1 MRLSNLANGE
11 KGVICKVFGRGA
23 FRKRITEMGFV
34 KGKVVLVVKNAPLK
48 DPIEY
53 SIMDYAVSL
62 RRSEASMIEV
72 VTEEEAKKIDLAATS
87 TATIEQ
93 ALLETAKVAGDVINV
108 AFVGN
113 PNTGK
118 TSLFNQLSGAH
129 EHVGNYSGVT
139 VELKKAQVKLNG
151 YTINLVDLPGTYS
164 LTAYSPEE
172 VYVRKYIA
180 EEMPDVIVNVVDA
193 TNLERNL
200 YLTTQLIDMDVKVIM
215 ALNMY
220 DELTL
225 HNDHLDHEALGRMLG
240 IPIIPTVGSRG
251 KGMKDLLQAAI
262 DAYEQLCAIQKNS
275 SKRHHHI
282 HIYYGAEMEAA
293 IADLQRHMRIPQNA
307 ALCDQYSTRF
317 LAIKLI
323 EKDALM
329 TKLALDECANGDEVV
344 AAARRHVNRLEEE
357 FKEDSETIIS
367 DAKYGFVAGAL
378 KETFRYGKT
387 DRHSH
392 TKKIDSVITSKIFGF
407 PIFLL
412 FMWGMF
418 YTTFA
423 LGSYPMEWIS
433 SGIDALSDYLTAALS
448 PSLFKD
454 LLIGGVVNG
463 VGSVMAFLP
472 NILILF
478 FFISLFEDTGYMARA
493 VFITDKLMHTIG
505 LHGKSFIPL
514 IMGFGCNVP
523 AIMATRTIE
532 NRTQRTLTM
541 LIIPFMSCSA
551 RLPVY
556 ILLIGAFF
564 PHHAGSMLFLIYL
577 TGIAFAILSA
587 LFFSKIMFKDSG
599 QPFVMEL
606 PPYRIPT
613 LKSIIRH
620 MWHKGSQY
628 VRQMGGII
636 LTASIVIWA
645 LNTFP
650 LNSKRLQRFDTQADA
665 ARERCA
671 AALAQPAAD
680 SALLVAEME
689 ASLRGIA
696 AERSSARHEHSYLG
710 QLGHAIEPVMRPLGF
725 DWKMSVS
732 LLTGVVAKET
742 VVSTLGIIY
751 QADEEEGSGD
761 GEVNTGRLKQ
771 RLRDERYRSGA
782 KEGQP
787 IFSSVTTVA
796 FLVFILLYLP
806 CIAAIAAIRRESGS
820 RWISLFAILYTTAV
834 AWIAAFAVQH
844 IGSWLTQAL

>member
-11 KGVICKVFGRGA
+11 KGVICKVLGRGA

-53 SIMDYAVSL
+53 SIMGYAVSL

-72 VTEEEAKKIDLAATS
+72 VTEEEAKKIDLASSS

-93 ALLETAKVAGDVINV
+93 VLLETAKASGSVINV

-139 VELKKAQVKLNG
+139 VELKKAQVKLKG

-180 EEMPDVIVNVVDA
+180 EEMPDIIVNVVDA

-200 YLTTQLIDMDVKVIM
+200 YLTTQLIDMDVKVVM

-225 HNDHLDHEALGRMLG
+225 HNDCLDHEALGKMLG
-240 IPIIPTVGSRG
+240 ISIVPTVGSRG
-251 KGMKDLLQAAI
+251 KGIKDLLQAAI
-262 DAYEQLCAIQKNS
+262 KAYEEIYVLPKPLA
-275 SKRHHHI
+275 HHHI
-282 HIYYGAEMEAA
+282 HIYYGAEMEGA
-293 IADLQRHMRIPQNA
+293 IADLQKRMRIPQNA
-307 ALCDQYSTRF
+307 ALFDRYSTRF

-329 TKLALDECANGDEVV
+329 TELVRSECANGDEIIAASRKHV
-344 AAARRHVNRLEEE
+344 AKLEEE
-357 FKEDSETIIS
+357 FKEDSETVIS

-378 KETFRYGKT
+378 KETFRYGKE
-387 DRHSH
+387 DRHSR
-392 TKKIDSVITSKIFGF
+392 TKKIDSVVTGKIFGF

-412 FMWGMF
+412 FMWVMF

-433 SGIDALSDYLTAALS
+433 SGMEALSGWLSAAMP
-448 PSLFKD
+448 PSLLKD

-463 VGSVMAFLP
+463 VGSVIAFLP

-564 PHHAGSMLFLIYL
+564 PHHAGTTLFLIYL
-577 TGIAFAILSA
+577 TGIGFAILSA

-613 LKSIIRH
+613 LKSIVRH

-636 LTASIVIWA
+636 LIAAVVIWA

-650 LNSKRLQRFDTQADA
+650 LSSAQLQELDEQTAGV
-665 ARERCA
+665 RESYA
-671 AALAQPAAD
+671 TALAQAD
-680 SALLVAEME
+680 SADSVRLSADME
-689 ASLRGIA
+689 AALHCLA
-696 AERSSARHEHSYLG
+696 VERNTVQHEYSYLG
-710 QLGHAIEPVMRPLGF
+710 RLGHAIEPAMRPLGF

-732 LLTGVVAKET
+732 LLTGVIAKET
-742 VVSTLGIIY
+742 VVSTLGVIY
-751 QADEEEGSGD
+751 QADEEEEGSTA
-761 GEVNTGRLKQ
+761 NLKQ
-771 RLRDERYRSGA
+771 RLHDEQYRSGSKA
-782 KEGQP
+782 GQP
-787 IFSSVTTVA
+787 VFSGVTAAA

-820 RWISLFAILYTTAV
+820 RWISVFAILYTTIV
-834 AWIAAFAVQH
+834 AWVAAFAVQH
-844 IGSWLTQAL
+844 IGSWLIA

>member
-1 MRLSNLANGE
+1 
-11 KGVICKVFGRGA
+11 
-23 FRKRITEMGFV
+23 
-34 KGKVVLVVKNAPLK
+34 
-48 DPIEY
+48 
-53 SIMDYAVSL
+53 
-62 RRSEASMIEV
+62 
-72 VTEEEAKKIDLAATS
+72 
-87 TATIEQ
+87 
-93 ALLETAKVAGDVINV
+93 
-108 AFVGN
+108 VGN

-139 VELKKAQVKLNG
+139 VDLKKAQVKLDG
-151 YTINLVDLPGTYS
+151 YTINLIDLPGTYS

-172 VYVRKYIA
+172 VYVRRYIA

-200 YLTTQLIDMDVKVIM
+200 YLTTQLIDMDVKVVM

-225 HNDHLDHEALGRMLG
+225 HSDQLNHEALGKMLG

-251 KGMKDLLQAAI
+251 KGMRDLLQAAI
-262 DAYEQLCAIQKNS
+262 KAYEEIYAVPKS
-275 SKRHHHI
+275 SKVHHHI
-282 HIYYGAEMEAA
+282 HIYYGAEVESA
-293 IADLQRHMRIPQNA
+293 ITDLQKRLRIAPNA
-307 ALCDQYSTRF
+307 ALFDRYSTRF
-317 LAIKLI
+317 LAVKLL

-329 TKLALDECANGDEVV
+329 TELVRKECANAENII
-344 AAARRHVNRLEEE
+344 AAAGKHVAKLEEE

-367 DAKYGFVAGAL
+367 DAKYGFIAGAL
-378 KETFRYGKT
+378 KETFKYGKQ

-392 TKKIDSVITSKIFGF
+392 TKKIDNVVTNKIFGF

-412 FMWGMF
+412 FMWAMF

-423 LGSYPMEWIS
+423 LGSYPMEWIN
-433 SGIDALSDYLTAALS
+433 SGVEALSGWTADVMPS
-448 PSLFKD
+448 SLFKD
-454 LLIGGVVNG
+454 LLIDGVITG
-463 VGSVMAFLP
+463 VGSVIAFLP

-556 ILLIGAFF
+556 ILFIGAFF
-564 PHHAGSMLFLIYL
+564 PQHAGTVLFLIYL
-577 TGIAFAILSA
+577 TGICFAILSA
-587 LFFSKIMFKDSG
+587 LFFSKIMFKDKG

-613 LKSIIRH
+613 LKSIVRH

-636 LTASIVIWA
+636 LIAAVVIWA

-650 LNSKRLQRFDTQADA
+650 LNSARLQPFDEQAA
-665 ARERCA
+665 TVKERYA
-671 AALAQPAAD
+671 AALAQGDAD
-680 SALLVAEME
+680 SALLSAAME
-689 ASLRGIA
+689 KRLHDIA
-696 AERSSARHEHSYLG
+696 AERNNAQHEHSYLG
-710 QLGHAIEPVMRPLGF
+710 QLGHAIEPLMRPLGF

-751 QADEEEGSGD
+751 QADDNSSDDSDEGS
-761 GEVNTGRLKQ
+761 TTRLKQ
-771 RLRDERYRSGA
+771 RLRDERYHSGEKA
-782 KEGQP
+782 GQP
-787 IFSSVTTVA
+787 IFSGVTALA

-806 CIAAIAAIRRESGS
+806 CIAAIAAIRRESDS
-820 RWISLFAILYTTAV
+820 RWISAFAIIYTTIM
-834 AWIAAFAVQH
+834 AWLAAFAIQQ
-844 IGSWLTQAL
+844 IGSWLS

>member
-1 MRLSNLANGE
+1 MRLSNLVNGE
-11 KGVICKVFGRGA
+11 KGVICKVLGRGA

-62 RRSEASMIEV
+62 RRNEASMIEV
-72 VTEEEAKKIDLAATS
+72 MTEEEAKKLNLATSS

-93 ALLETAKVAGDVINV
+93 ALLETAKVAGKMINV

-139 VELKKAQVKLNG
+139 VDLKKAQVKLDG
-151 YTINLVDLPGTYS
+151 YTINLIDLPGTYS

-180 EEMPDVIVNVVDA
+180 EEMPDIIVNVVDA

-200 YLTTQLIDMDVKVIM
+200 YLTTQLIDMDVKVVM

-225 HNDHLDHEALGRMLG
+225 HDDQLNHEALGKMLG

-251 KGMKDLLQAAI
+251 KGIKDLLQAAI
-262 DAYEQLCAIQKNS
+262 KAYEEIYAVPKS
-275 SKRHHHI
+275 SEAHHHI
-282 HIYYGAEMEAA
+282 HIYYGAEVEAA
-293 IADLQRHMRIPQNA
+293 ITDLQKYMRISQNA
-307 ALCDQYSTRF
+307 ALFDRYSTRF
-317 LAIKLI
+317 FAVKLI

-329 TKLALDECANGDEVV
+329 TDLVRKECANADEIIAV
-344 AAARRHVNRLEEE
+344 AQKYVTKLEGE

-378 KETFRYGKT
+378 KETFKYGKR

-392 TKKIDSVITSKIFGF
+392 TKKIDNVVTNKIFGF

-412 FMWGMF
+412 FMWAMF
-418 YTTFA
+418 YTTFT
-423 LGSYPMEWIS
+423 LGSYPMEWIN
-433 SGIDALSDYLTAALS
+433 SGVEALSGWLS
-448 PSLFKD
+448 DAMSDSLFKD
-454 LLIGGVVNG
+454 LLINGVITG
-463 VGSVMAFLP
+463 VGSVIAFLP

-505 LHGKSFIPL
+505 LHGKSFIPF

-556 ILLIGAFF
+556 ILFIGAFF
-564 PHHAGSMLFLIYL
+564 PQHAGTVLFLIYL
-577 TGIAFAILSA
+577 IGIGFAIFSA
-587 LFFSKIMFKDSG
+587 LFFSKIMFKDKG

-628 VRQMGGII
+628 IRQMGGII
-636 LTASIVIWA
+636 LVAAIVIWA

-650 LNSKRLQRFDTQADA
+650 LNSARLQQFDEQAA
-665 ARERCA
+665 AAKEHYVS
-671 AALAQPAAD
+671 ALAQSGAD
-680 SALLVAEME
+680 SAWLSAAME
-689 ASLRGIA
+689 KRLHNIA
-696 AERSSARHEHSYLG
+696 VERDNMRHEYSYLG
-710 QLGHAIEPVMRPLGF
+710 QLGHAIEPLMRPLGF

-751 QADEEEGSGD
+751 QADDSNDDEEEG
-761 GEVNTGRLKQ
+761 NTTQLKQ
-771 RLRDERYRSGA
+771 RLRDERYHSGA
-782 KEGQP
+782 KAGQP
-787 IFSSVTTVA
+787 IFSGVTAFA

-806 CIAAIAAIRRESGS
+806 CIAAIAAIRRESGN
-820 RWISLFAILYTTAV
+820 RWISALAIIYTTIV
-834 AWIAAFAVQH
+834 AWLAAFAIQQ
-844 IGSWLTQAL
+844 IGSWIA

>member
-1 MRLSNLANGE
+1 MRLSNLGNGE
-11 KGVICKVFGRGA
+11 KGVICKVLGRGA

-72 VTEEEAKKIDLAATS
+72 MTEEEAKRLNLAVSS
-87 TATIEQ
+87 TETIEE
-93 ALLETAKVAGDVINV
+93 ALLETAKVAGKVINV

-139 VELKKAQVKLNG
+139 VELKKAQVKLDG

-200 YLTTQLIDMDVKVIM
+200 YLTTQLIDMDVKVVM

-225 HNDHLDHEALGRMLG
+225 HNDQFDHEALGKMLG
-240 IPIIPTVGSRG
+240 IPMIPTVGSRG
-251 KGMKDLLQAAI
+251 RGVRDLLQAAI
-262 DAYEQLCAIQKNS
+262 KAYEEIYAVQKP
-275 SKRHHHI
+275 SKMHHHI
-282 HIYYGAEMEAA
+282 HIYYGAEVEAA
-293 IADLQRHMRIPQNA
+293 ITDLQKLMRISQNA
-307 ALCDQYSTRF
+307 ALFDRYSTRF
-317 LAIKLI
+317 FAVKLI

-329 TKLALDECANGDEVV
+329 TALVRKECANADEII
-344 AAARRHVNRLEEE
+344 AAAQKHIAKLEEE

-378 KETFRYGKT
+378 KETFKYGKQN
-387 DRHSH
+387 RHSH
-392 TKKIDSVITSKIFGF
+392 TKKIDNIITGKVLGF

-412 FMWGMF
+412 FMWAMF

-423 LGSYPMEWIS
+423 LGSYPMEWIN
-433 SGIDALSDYLTAALS
+433 SGVEALSGWLS
-448 PSLFKD
+448 SVMPDSLFKD
-454 LLIGGVVNG
+454 LLIDGVVTG
-463 VGSVMAFLP
+463 VGSVIAFLP
-472 NILILF
+472 NILLLF

-514 IMGFGCNVP
+514 VMGFGCNVP

-556 ILLIGAFF
+556 ILFIGAFF
-564 PHHAGSMLFLIYL
+564 PHHAGTVLFLIYL
-577 TGIAFAILSA
+577 VGIGLAILSA
-587 LFFSKIMFKDSG
+587 LFFSKMVFKDKG

-636 LTASIVIWA
+636 LIAAIVIWA

-650 LNSKRLQRFDTQADA
+650 LSSARLRQLDEQAA
-665 ARERCA
+665 AVKEHYA
-671 AALAQPAAD
+671 AALAQSVAD
-680 SALLVAEME
+680 SAPLTADMEKRLHDIAVA
-689 ASLRGIA
+689 RNNTQ
-696 AERSSARHEHSYLG
+696 HEYSYLG
-710 QLGHAIEPVMRPLGF
+710 QLGHAIEPLMRPLGF

-751 QADEEEGSGD
+751 QADDDDEGDAAS
-761 GEVNTGRLKQ
+761 LKQ

-782 KEGQP
+782 KAGQP
-787 IFSSVTTVA
+787 IFSDVTAVA

-806 CIAAIAAIRRESGS
+806 CIAAIAAIRRESGN
-820 RWISLFAILYTTAV
+820 RWISAFAIIYTTLV
-834 AWIAAFAVQH
+834 AWLAAFAVQQ
-844 IGSWLTQAL
+844 IGTWLT

>member
-1 MRLSNLANGE
+1 MRLSNLTSGQ
-11 KGVICKVFGRGA
+11 KGVICKVLGRGA

-53 SIMDYAVSL
+53 SIMGYAVSL

-72 VTEEEAKKIDLAATS
+72 ITEEEAKKLSFADANA
-87 TATIEQ
+87 ATIEE
-93 ALLETAKVAGDVINV
+93 ALLETAKVAGKVINV

-139 VELKKAQVKLNG
+139 VELKKTQVKLDG
-151 YTINLVDLPGTYS
+151 YAINLVDLPGTYS

-180 EEMPDVIVNVVDA
+180 DEMPDVIVNVVDA

-200 YLTTQLIDMDVKVIM
+200 YLTTQLIDMDVKVVM

-225 HNDHLDHEALGRMLG
+225 HSDQLDHEALGKMLG
-240 IPIIPTVGSRG
+240 IPMIPTVGSRG
-251 KGMKDLLQAAI
+251 RGVRDLLRAAI
-262 DAYEQLCAIQKNS
+262 KAYEEIYAVPTP
-275 SKRHHHI
+275 SKAHHHI
-282 HIYYGAEMEAA
+282 HIYYGVEVEAA
-293 IADLQRHMRIPQNA
+293 IAELQKLMRISQNA
-307 ALCDQYSTRF
+307 ALFDRYSTRF
-317 LAIKLI
+317 FAVKLI
-323 EKDALM
+323 EQDALM
-329 TKLALDECANGDEVV
+329 TDLLRRECANAGDIL
-344 AAARRHVNRLEEE
+344 AAAQKHVAKLEEE

-378 KETFRYGKT
+378 KETFRYGKQ
-387 DRHSH
+387 DRHSN
-392 TKKIDSVITSKIFGF
+392 TKKIDNVITSKAFGF

-412 FMWGMF
+412 FMWAMF

-423 LGSYPMEWIS
+423 LGSYPMEWIN
-433 SGIDALSDYLTAALS
+433 SGVEALSGWLADVLPA
-448 PSLFKD
+448 SLLKD
-454 LLIGGVVNG
+454 LLIDGVITG
-463 VGSVMAFLP
+463 VGSVIAFLP

-514 IMGFGCNVP
+514 VMGFGCNVP

-532 NRTQRTLTM
+532 NRTQRVLTM
-541 LIIPFMSCSA
+541 LIVPFMSCSA

-556 ILLIGAFF
+556 ILFVGAFF
-564 PHHAGSMLFLIYL
+564 PQHAGTALFLIYL
-577 TGIAFAILSA
+577 TGIGVAILSA
-587 LFFSKIMFKDSG
+587 LFFSKIVFKDKG

-606 PPYRIPT
+606 PPYRVPT
-613 LKSIIRH
+613 LRSIIRH

-628 VRQMGGII
+628 VRQMGGVIFV
-636 LTASIVIWA
+636 AAIVIWA

-650 LNSKRLQRFDTQADA
+650 LSSARLEPYDAQSAAVQA
-665 ARERCA
+665 RYA

-680 SALLVAEME
+680 SAQLNA
-689 ASLRGIA
+689 A
-696 AERSSARHEHSYLG
+696 AERQLRDIAMERNNARHEYSYLG
-710 QLGHAIEPVMRPLGF
+710 QLGHAIEPLMRPLGF

-742 VVSTLGIIY
+742 VVSTLSIIY
-751 QADEEEGSGD
+751 QADGNGEADEAGEGS
-761 GEVNTGRLKQ
+761 TARLKQ
-771 RLRDERYRSGA
+771 RLRDERYRSGEKA
-782 KEGQP
+782 GQP
-787 IFSSVTTVA
+787 IFSGVTPLA

-806 CIAAIAAIRRESGS
+806 CIAAIAAIRREAGS
-820 RWISLFAILYTTAV
+820 RWISTFAICYTTLV
-834 AWIAAFAVQH
+834 AWLAAFAIQL
-844 IGSWLTQAL
+844 IGG

>member
-1 MRLSNLANGE
+1 MRLSKLANGE
-11 KGVICKVFGRGA
+11 KGVIRKVLGRGA
-23 FRKRITEMGFV
+23 FRKHITEMGFV

-72 VTEEEAKKIDLAATS
+72 VTEEEAKKFDLTTSS

-93 ALLETAKVAGDVINV
+93 ALMETAKVAGEVINV

-139 VELKKAQVKLNG
+139 VDLKRAQVKLDG

-180 EEMPDVIVNVVDA
+180 DEMPDVIVNVVDA

-200 YLTTQLIDMDVKVIM
+200 YLTTQLIDMDVKVVM

-220 DELTL
+220 DELSQ
-225 HNDHLDHEALGRMLG
+225 HGDRLDHEALGKMLG

-251 KGMKDLLQAAI
+251 RGMKDLLQAAI
-262 DAYEQLCAIQKNS
+262 KAYEETYAVQKPS
-275 SKRHHHI
+275 QAHHHI
-282 HIYYGAEMEAA
+282 HIYYGAGVEEA
-293 IADLQRHMRIPQNA
+293 IADLQKRMRIPQNA
-307 ALCDQYSTRF
+307 ALFDRYSTRF

-323 EKDALM
+323 EKDALIAELVR
-329 TKLALDECANGDEVV
+329 KECANGDEI
-344 AAARRHVNRLEEE
+344 AAAAQKRVDMLEEE

-378 KETFRYGKT
+378 KETLRYGKEN
-387 DRHSH
+387 RHSR
-392 TKKIDSVITSKIFGF
+392 TKKIDSIITDKILGF

-418 YTTFA
+418 YATFA
-423 LGSYPMEWIS
+423 LGSYPME
-433 SGIDALSDYLTAALS
+433 GINAGMEALAGWLS
-448 PSLFKD
+448 EAMQPSLLKD
-454 LLIGGVVNG
+454 LLIEGVVNG
-463 VGSVMAFLP
+463 VGSVIAFLP

-493 VFITDKLMHTIG
+493 VFITDKLMHTVG

-514 IMGFGCNVP
+514 VMGFGCNVP

-556 ILLIGAFF
+556 ILLTGAFF
-564 PHHAGSMLFLIYL
+564 PHHAGAVLFLIYL

-587 LFFSKIMFKDSG
+587 LFFSKIMFKDKG

-606 PPYRIPT
+606 PPYRMPT
-613 LKSIIRH
+613 LRSIVRH

-628 VRQMGGII
+628 IRQMGGII
-636 LTASIVIWA
+636 LAAAIVIWA

-650 LNSKRLQRFDTQADA
+650 LSSARLRLFDEQAEA
-665 ARERCA
+665 AKERCA
-671 AALAQPAAD
+671 AALAQANAD
-680 SALLVAEME
+680 SALLAAGLEE
-689 ASLRGIA
+689 QLHAIA
-696 AERSSARHEHSYLG
+696 VERSSAQHEYSYLG
-710 QLGHAIEPVMRPLGF
+710 RLGHAIEPAMRPLGF

-732 LLTGVVAKET
+732 LLTGIVAKET

-751 QADEEEGSGD
+751 QADEEEEGS
-761 GEVNTGRLKQ
+761 TTQLKQ
-771 RLRDERYRSGA
+771 RLRDERYRSGPKA
-782 KEGQP
+782 GQP
-787 IFSSVTTVA
+787 AFSGVTALA

-820 RWISLFAILYTTAV
+820 RWISLLAVLYTTVV
-834 AWIAAFAVQH
+834 AWLAAFAVQH
-844 IGSWLTQAL
+844 IGSWLTS

>member
-11 KGVICKVFGRGA
+11 KGVICKVLGRGA

-53 SIMDYAVSL
+53 SIMGYAVSL

-72 VTEEEAKKIDLAATS
+72 VMEEEAKEIDLTSSS
-87 TATIEQ
+87 TATMEQ
-93 ALLETAKVAGDVINV
+93 ALLERAKVSGNVINV

-118 TSLFNQLSGAH
+118 TSLFNRLSGAH

-139 VELKKAQVKLNG
+139 VELKKAQVKLKG

-180 EEMPDVIVNVVDA
+180 EKMPDVIVNVVDA

-200 YLTTQLIDMDVKVIM
+200 YLTTQLIDMDVKVVM

-225 HNDHLDHEALGRMLG
+225 HNDYLDHEALGKMLG
-240 IPIIPTVGSRG
+240 ISIALTVGSRG
-251 KGMKDLLQAAI
+251 KGIKDLLLATI
-262 DAYEQLCAIQKNS
+262 KAYEEIYALPKPSARQ
-275 SKRHHHI
+275 HHHI
-282 HIYYGAEMEAA
+282 HIYYGVEMEGA
-293 IADLQRHMRIPQNA
+293 IADLQRRMRIPQNA
-307 ALCDQYSTRF
+307 ALFDRYSTRF
-317 LAIKLI
+317 VAIKLI

-329 TKLALDECANGDEVV
+329 AKLVRSKCANGDEIIAASQKHV
-344 AAARRHVNRLEEE
+344 AKLEEE
-357 FKEDSETIIS
+357 FKEDSGTVIS

-378 KETFRYGKT
+378 KETFRYGKE
-387 DRHSH
+387 DRHSR
-392 TKKIDSVITSKIFGF
+392 TKKIDNVVTGKIFGF

-412 FMWGMF
+412 FMWVMF
-418 YTTFA
+418 YATFA

-433 SGIDALSDYLTAALS
+433 SGMEALSGWLSAAMP
-448 PSLFKD
+448 PSLLKD
-454 LLIGGVVNG
+454 LLIEGIVNG
-463 VGSVMAFLP
+463 VGSVIAFLP

-564 PHHAGSMLFLIYL
+564 PHHAGTMLFLIYL
-577 TGIAFAILSA
+577 TGIGFAILSA
-587 LFFSKIMFKDSG
+587 LFFSKVMFKDSG

-613 LKSIIRH
+613 LKSIVRH

-628 VRQMGGII
+628 VRHMGGII
-636 LTASIVIWA
+636 LIAAVVIWA

-650 LNSKRLQRFDTQADA
+650 LSSARMQELDEQAA
-665 ARERCA
+665 GVRESYA
-671 AALAQPAAD
+671 AALAQANAD
-680 SALLVAEME
+680 SAQLAADME
-689 ASLRGIA
+689 ATLLSLTVKRNTA
-696 AERSSARHEHSYLG
+696 QHEYSYLG
-710 QLGHAIEPVMRPLGF
+710 RLGHAIEPAMRPLGF

-732 LLTGVVAKET
+732 LLAGVVAKET

-751 QADEEEGSGD
+751 QADEAEEGS
-761 GEVNTGRLKQ
+761 TALLKQ
-771 RLRDERYRSGA
+771 HLRDEQHRSGSKA
-782 KEGQP
+782 GQP
-787 IFSSVTTVA
+787 VFSGVTTVA

-820 RWISLFAILYTTAV
+820 RWISAFTILYTTIV
-834 AWIAAFAVQH
+834 AWVAAFAVQH
-844 IGSWLTQAL
+844 IGSWLMA

>member
-1 MRLSNLANGE
+1 MRLSNLSSGE
-11 KGVICKVFGRGA
+11 KGVICKVLGRGA

-62 RRSEASMIEV
+62 RRNEASMVEV
-72 VTEEEAKKIDLAATS
+72 MTEEEAKKFNLAVST
-87 TATIEQ
+87 TATIEE
-93 ALLETAKVAGDVINV
+93 ALLETAKIAGKVINV

-139 VELKKAQVKLNG
+139 VELKKAQVKLDG

-200 YLTTQLIDMDVKVIM
+200 YLTTQLIDMDVKVVM

-225 HNDHLDHEALGRMLG
+225 HNDQLDHEALGKMLG
-240 IPIIPTVGSRG
+240 IPMAPTVGSRG
-251 KGMKDLLQAAI
+251 RGVKDLLQAAI
-262 DAYEQLCAIQKNS
+262 KAYEEIYAVQKPS
-275 SKRHHHI
+275 TVHHHHI
-282 HIYYGAEMEAA
+282 HIYYGAEVEAA
-293 IADLQRHMRIPQNA
+293 IADLQRLMRISQNA
-307 ALCDQYSTRF
+307 DLFYRYSTRF

-329 TKLALDECANGDEVV
+329 TELVRKECANADEIL
-344 AAARRHVNRLEEE
+344 AAAQKHVAKLEEE

-378 KETFRYGKT
+378 KETFRYGKQN
-387 DRHSH
+387 RHSH
-392 TKKIDSVITSKIFGF
+392 TKKIDNVITGKILGF

-412 FMWGMF
+412 FMWVMF

-433 SGIDALSDYLTAALS
+433 SGVEALSGWLS
-448 PSLFKD
+448 GVMPDSLFKE
-454 LLIGGVVNG
+454 LLIDGAITG
-463 VGSVMAFLP
+463 VGSVIAFLP

-514 IMGFGCNVP
+514 VMGFGCNVP

-541 LIIPFMSCSA
+541 LIVPFMSCSA

-556 ILLIGAFF
+556 ILFIGAFF
-564 PHHAGSMLFLIYL
+564 PHHAGTVLFLIYL
-577 TGIAFAILSA
+577 AGIGFGILSA
-587 LFFSKIMFKDSG
+587 LFFSKMVFKDKG

-606 PPYRIPT
+606 PPYRVPT

-636 LTASIVIWA
+636 LIAAIVIWA

-650 LNSKRLQRFDTQADA
+650 LNSARLRPFDEQAA
-665 ARERCA
+665 AVKEHYA
-671 AALAQPAAD
+671 AALAQRAAD
-680 SALLVAEME
+680 SATLAAAME
-689 ASLRGIA
+689 KRLHDIA
-696 AERSSARHEHSYLG
+696 AARSNAQHEYSYLG

-751 QADEEEGSGD
+751 QADSNDNEDEGS
-761 GEVNTGRLKQ
+761 TAQLKQ
-771 RLRDERYRSGA
+771 RLRDERYHSGA
-782 KEGQP
+782 KAGTP
-787 IFSSVTTVA
+787 VFSGVTALA

-820 RWISLFAILYTTAV
+820 RWISAFAIIYTTLV
-834 AWIAAFAVQH
+834 AWLAAFAIQH
-844 IGSWLTQAL
+844 IGSWLA

>member
-1 MRLSNLANGE
+1 MRLSNLGNGE
-11 KGVICKVFGRGA
+11 KGVICKVLGRGA

-62 RRSEASMIEV
+62 RRSEAGMVEV
-72 VTEEEAKKIDLAATS
+72 MTEEEAQRLNLAASS
-87 TATIEQ
+87 TATIAEG
-93 ALLETAKVAGDVINV
+93 LLETAKVAGKVINV

-139 VELKKAQVKLNG
+139 VELKKAQVKLDG

-172 VYVRKYIA
+172 VYVRRYIA

-225 HNDHLDHEALGRMLG
+225 HGDQLNHEALGKMLG
-240 IPIIPTVGSRG
+240 IPMIPTVGSRG
-251 KGMKDLLQAAI
+251 KGVRDLLQAAI
-262 DAYEQLCAIQKNS
+262 KAYEAIYAVQKTAPA
-275 SKRHHHI
+275 HHHI
-282 HIYYGAEMEAA
+282 HIYYGAEVEAA
-293 IADLQRHMRIPQNA
+293 IADLQKLMRIAPNA
-307 ALCDQYSTRF
+307 ALFARYSTRL

-329 TKLALDECANGDEVV
+329 AELVQRECANANEIM
-344 AAARRHVNRLEEE
+344 ATAQRHVAKIEEE

-378 KETFRYGKT
+378 KETFRYGKQ
-387 DRHSH
+387 DRHAY
-392 TKKIDSVITSKIFGF
+392 TKKIDSVITGKVLGF

-412 FMWGMF
+412 FMWVMF

-423 LGSYPMEWIS
+423 LGSYPMEWIN
-433 SGIDALSDYLTAALS
+433 SGVEALSGWLS
-448 PSLFKD
+448 GAMAESLFKD
-454 LLIGGVVNG
+454 LLIDGVITG
-463 VGSVMAFLP
+463 VGSVIAFLP

-541 LIIPFMSCSA
+541 LLVPFMSCSA

-556 ILLIGAFF
+556 ILFIGAFF
-564 PHHAGSMLFLIYL
+564 PQRAGTVLFLIYL
-577 TGIAFAILSA
+577 TGIGFAILSA
-587 LFFSKIMFKDSG
+587 LFFNKIVFKDRG

-636 LTASIVIWA
+636 FVAAVVIWA

-650 LNSKRLQRFDTQADA
+650 LSSARLRQLDEQADA
-665 ARERCA
+665 ARERYA
-671 AALAQPAAD
+671 ATLAQRPDDAAHL
-680 SALLVAEME
+680 AAE
-689 ASLRGIA
+689 LKKRLHDIA
-696 AERSSARHEHSYLG
+696 AERNNAQHEYSYLG
-710 QLGHAIEPVMRPLGF
+710 QLGRAIEPLMRPLGF

-751 QADEEEGSGD
+751 QANGDDGDEGD
-761 GEVNTGRLKQ
+761 GGAAHLKQ
-771 RLRDERYRSGA
+771 RLRDERYHSGA
-782 KEGQP
+782 KAGQP
-787 IFSSVTTVA
+787 IFTGVTALA

-806 CIAAIAAIRRESGS
+806 CIAAIAAIRRESGK
-820 RWISLFAILYTTAV
+820 RWISAFAIAYTTLV
-834 AWIAAFAVQH
+834 AWLAAFAVQH
-844 IGSWLTQAL
+844 VGSWLM